1 MDRLA
6 SLVFFVLRWVKHGR
20 ELNDKVRGKLGLG
33 LSVPPPTRHRP
44 GYQSLEPRVTQH
56 MPSVSKELHPH
67 TAIANKTQATEP
79 LSSLHPQHTLPVAL
93 SFPSEFSCRCTQAG
107 CNGGA
112 SYKWVILGNVG
123 KVLSHSALGD
133 AVWKTEADRSR
144 S

>member
-1 MDRLA
+1 M
-6 SLVFFVLRWVKHGR
+6 
-20 ELNDKVRGKLGLG
+20 GLG
-33 LSVPPPTRHRP
+33 PSVPPPTRHRP
-44 GYQSLEPRVTQH
+44 GYQSLEPSHTAHAYV
-56 MPSVSKELHPH
+56 PKELHPH

-93 SFPSEFSCRCTQAG
+93 SFPSEFSRRCTQAG

-112 SYKWVILGNVG
+112 SYKWVMLGNVG
-123 KVLSHSALGD
+123 RVLSHSALGA